1 MGVDSLES
9 LKTHIIMRPI
19 YCILAIAVVAG
30 SVSGQRRGN
39 GRRGGARRQ
48 GRQDEGADA
57 GYGAPQATYGEPV
70 ADESSLS
77 EAHEG
82 DHQGLDWLLE
92 SVPGTP
98 GEDYPI
104 LAEVPETAFG
114 CEGQVEGGYYADAE
128 TECQAFHVCTADGQG
143 GLSKYSFLCPN
154 GTIFNQA
161 YFICDWW
168 FNFDCAEAEGL
179 YGRND
184 EIAAEQQANSVQADA
199 SDIDESYA
207 APEAPLDD
215 YAAREGRQG
224 RRQGGRRQGGR
235 RGN

>member
-77 EAHEG
+77 ESQHG
-82 DHQGLDWLLE
+82 DHEGLDWLLE

-104 LAEVPETAFG
+104 LAEVPETAFS
-114 CEGQVEGGYYADAE
+114 CEGQVEGGYYADPD

-143 GLSKYSFLCPN
+143 GLAKYSFLCPN
-154 GTIFNQA
+154 GTIFNQG

-179 YGRND
+179 FSLNED
-184 EIAAEQQANSVQADA
+184 IAAEREAASQPQGAA
-199 SDIDESYA
+199 SDAQASYA
-207 APEAPLDD
+207 APAEPLSD
-215 YAAREGRQG
+215 YSADRQGRQCRRQG
-224 RRQGGRRQGGR
+224 RRQG
-235 RGN
+235 